1 MTKATYFGPYYEMS
15 SGGGVGDN
23 ILKMRMLQV
32 KNILIPKYFYR
43 NRRYPMK
50 YLISEVCGICLSD
63 TGMK

>member
-1 MTKATYFGPYYEMS
+1 MMKAIYFGPYSEMS
-15 SGGGVGDN
+15 SGGVGNN

-32 KNILIPKYFYR
+32 KKHPHSKMILS

-50 YLISEVCGICLSD
+50 YLISDVCGICLSD